1 MASTMLQRRLVW
13 GGIAVAAVVAG
24 AFWALRAAPAATPP
38 GVDPWAGPAPVRTV
52 PALRGTFVQRV
63 GAIGTVTPL
72 NVVTVRPRVDG
83 PLARVLFE
91 EGQVVAAGQPLAE
104 VDPAVYRVR
113 VAQAEG
119 QHAQNA
125 ALLANAQADLAMY
138 ERLVA
143 QDAVARQVLDKH
155 RALVAQLVGTQKA
168 DQATVDNARLQ
179 LAWTR
184 IVAPIAGRTGLRR
197 VDAGNLI
204 AATDTQGLVTIAQT
218 RPISVTFSLPEASV
232 TALRA
237 AHARGRPLVVE
248 AWDRTETRRLAAG
261 QLATFDNQIDAA
273 TGTLKLKARFDNGD
287 DMLFPN
293 QYVKVRLTLGER
305 ADAVTIPADAVQH
318 GAQGP
323 HAYIV
328 AAGKAV
334 LRPLKLGAS
343 QDDRIEVI
351 EGLADGDAVVLEGLD
366 RLKDGREVV
375 VVKPASR
382 G

>member
-1 MASTMLQRRLVW
+1 MARTVSRPRLIGCGMALAAML
-13 GGIAVAAVVAG
+13 AG
-24 AFWALRAAPAATPP
+24 ALWALRAAPAATPP
-38 GVDPWAGPAPVRTV
+38 EVDPWSGPAPVRTV
-52 PALRGTFVQRV
+52 AARRETLVLKV

-91 EGQVVAAGQPLAE
+91 EGDVVAAGQPLAE

-138 ERLVA
+138 ERLAA
-143 QDAVARQVLDKH
+143 QDAVARQVLDKQ

-168 DQATVDNARLQ
+168 DQAALDSARLQ

-184 IVAPIAGRTGLRR
+184 IAAPIAGRTGLRR
-197 VDAGNLI
+197 VDAGNLV
-204 AATDTQGLVTIAQT
+204 AATDTQGLVTITQT
-218 RPISVTFSLPEASV
+218 RPIAVTFSLPEATV
-232 TALRA
+232 AAVRA
-237 AHARGRPLVVE
+237 AHARGRPLAVE
-248 AWDRTETRRLAAG
+248 AWDRTETRRLAG
-261 QLATFDNQIDAA
+261 GHLTTFDNQIDAA
-273 TGTLKLKARFDNGD
+273 TGTLKMKARFDNGD

-293 QYVKVRLTLGER
+293 QYVKVRLALGER
-305 ADAVTIPADAVQH
+305 TGTVTIPADAVQH
-318 GAQGP
+318 GERGP
-323 HAYIV
+323 HAYVV
-328 AAGKAV
+328 AQGKAV
-334 LRPLKLGAS
+334 LRPLKLGAG
-343 QDDRIEVI
+343 QDDRVEVI

-375 VVKPASR
+375 VVKPAP
-382 G
+382 GA